1 MLWSGISLLVG
12 ISVLLTAFIY
22 VDVRA
27 SLRSKLLKRGAI
39 AAQRIDFTLA
49 NASRRPSDR
58 AEIIAVIGPT
68 STALARERLTQFLD
82 QNPEFLSA
90 AMT

>member
-22 VDVRA
+22 LDVRA
-27 SLRSKLLKRGAI
+27 SLRSELKRGAS
-39 AAQRIDFTLA
+39 AAQRIDFTRA
-49 NASRRPSDR
+49 NASGLPSDR
-58 AEIIAVIGPT
+58 AEIITVIGPT